1 MLSWN
6 YECIIVLSLRTL
18 VEFEGQSWELL
29 WNSSVFGQRKEESI
43 DKISSIE
50 YVWSLRLPFVHRKD
64 SSIQSQS
71 LTYQVLHRLFTKS
84 S

>member
-1 MLSWN
+1 M
-6 YECIIVLSLRTL
+6 
-18 VEFEGQSWELL
+18 
-29 WNSSVFGQRKEESI
+29 EESI

-71 LTYQVLHRLFTKS
+71 LTYQVLHRFKFQILNVNI
-84 S
+84 